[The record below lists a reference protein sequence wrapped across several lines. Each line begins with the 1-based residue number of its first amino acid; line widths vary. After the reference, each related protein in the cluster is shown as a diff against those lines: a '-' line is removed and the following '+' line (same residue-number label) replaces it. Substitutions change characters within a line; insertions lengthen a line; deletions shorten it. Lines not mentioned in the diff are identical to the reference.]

1 MMWQES
7 LFLPWHSIR
16 STLNLVVCF
25 IPVPILIFKNSASA
39 SLILLNCV
47 DIPNISVFSLRSDE
61 MFAMVANSN
70 CRFFSFMLGSAAP
83 FVTEGFSKLI
93 LYLMV
98 PFVVIV
104 NYLLNKNVVSVNFP
118 AHSQRPREVSDVK
131 KSLREI
137 FKESYRLIHRLFI
150 DYSSKVF
157 MEHVNYIKEFC
168 WQLLQHSIAAVH

>member
-1 MMWQES
+1 MTRIALFALAFHKVHIKSCS
-7 LFLPWHSIR
+7 LLIH
-16 STLNLVVCF
+16 
-25 IPVPILIFKNSASA
+25 VPILIFKNSAST
-39 SLILLNCV
+39 SLMLLNCV

-70 CRFFSFMLGSAAP
+70 CRFFFFMLDSVVP
-83 FVTEGFSKLI
+83 SVTEGFSKLI

-98 PFVVIV
+98 PFVVVV
-104 NYLLNKNVVSVNFP
+104 NYLLNKNVLSVNFP
-118 AHSQRPREVSDVK
+118 AHSPQAREVPDVK

-137 FKESYRLIHRLFI
+137 FKESYRLVHRLFI

-168 WQLLQHSIAAVH
+168 

>member
-1 MMWQES
+1 MSRRSWIIS
-7 LFLPWHSIR
+7 LG
-16 STLNLVVCF
+16 
-25 IPVPILIFKNSASA
+25 
-39 SLILLNCV
+39 
-47 DIPNISVFSLRSDE
+47 SDE

-70 CRFFSFMLGSAAP
+70 CVFFFMLDSAVP

-98 PFVVIV
+98 PFVVVV

-118 AHSQRPREVSDVK
+118 AHSPRPREVSDVK

>member
-1 MMWQES
+1 M
-7 LFLPWHSIR
+7 LD
-16 STLNLVVCF
+16 
-25 IPVPILIFKNSASA
+25 SA
-39 SLILLNCV
+39 V
-47 DIPNISVFSLRSDE
+47 
-61 MFAMVANSN
+61 
-70 CRFFSFMLGSAAP
+70 P

-98 PFVVIV
+98 PFVVVV

-118 AHSQRPREVSDVK
+118 AHSPRPREVSDVK

-168 WQLLQHSIAAVH
+168 